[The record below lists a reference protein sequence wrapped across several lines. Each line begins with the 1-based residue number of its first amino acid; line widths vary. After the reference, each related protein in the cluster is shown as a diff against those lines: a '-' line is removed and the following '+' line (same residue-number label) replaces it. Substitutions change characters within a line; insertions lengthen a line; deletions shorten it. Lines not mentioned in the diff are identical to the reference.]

1 MTHEEIVQAIVK
13 QIERNTSGDN
23 LEESYEIIFEEL
35 KEDVRKQFLFW
46 E

>member
-1 MTHEEIVQAIVK
+1 MTHDEIIQAIVK
-13 QIERNTSGDN
+13 QIEGNTSGDN

-35 KEDVRKQFLFW
+35 KEDVKKQFLFW